1 LLRLTIAAVARNNL
15 SVFVGSILLP
25 FLVYF
30 SHCYKQMSIERSEYT
45 AAIAKKRPWQAVAVS
60 KGALRDGSEE
70 TILRALAI
78 RHLELPVKTMLH
90 EGLERDLP
98 STPGL
103 IEAIESNIL
112 DEERHDEALNYVAAA
127 HGVDEA
133 AEREALRIRD
143 AWLAHPAHPL
153 AKVAVLERS
162 LFFTILPF
170 FRFNGDKGIRTVASD
185 ISRDEICHA
194 FVHTKICDEMNET
207 YGKSLNELR
216 KMTALWIYDKLGPSE
231 DKWLDKDFWLR
242 QSDKL
247 FYEGKAPELSSTR
260 RSVMPSFFESNALN
274 LPSYGAA

>member
-1 LLRLTIAAVARNNL
+1 LLRLIIAAVARNNL
-15 SVFVGSILLP
+15 SVFVGSSLLP

-30 SHCYKQMSIERSEYT
+30 PHCYKQMSTKQSEYT
-45 AAIAKKRPWQAVAVS
+45 IAIAKKRPWQAVAVS

-78 RHLELPVKTMLH
+78 RHLELPVKTMLQ

-133 AEREALRIRD
+133 AEKEALRIRD

-185 ISRDEICHA
+185 VSRDEICHA

-207 YGKSLNELR
+207 YGKSLDELR
-216 KMTALWIYDKLGPSE
+216 KMTALWIYDKLGKSE

-260 RSVMPSFFESNALN
+260 RSVMPSFFECNSLN
-274 LPSYGAA
+274 LPSYG

>member
-1 LLRLTIAAVARNNL
+1 M
-15 SVFVGSILLP
+15 SV
-25 FLVYF
+25 
-30 SHCYKQMSIERSEYT
+30 KQSEYT
-45 AAIAKKRPWQAVAVS
+45 AAVAKKRPWQAVAVS

-78 RHLELPVKTMLH
+78 RHLELPVKTMLN

-133 AEREALRIRD
+133 AEKEALRIRD

-207 YGKSLNELR
+207 YGKSLNGLR
-216 KMTALWIYDKLGPSE
+216 KMTALWIYDKLGPSD